1 MVFNPFKK
9 ITSALFS
16 KSFLGI
22 DIGSASIKVVEL
34 SAKNGAKLEN
44 YAQLK
49 TEYFA
54 GQEFIQHFQAGALLS
69 GPRICEALS
78 AMFQEA
84 KIKTKNAFFSIP
96 DYASFFTT
104 FTLPPMS
111 KKELEEAIKYEAPR
125 HIPLPLAD
133 VTLDWQIIK
142 GTPQFEGTVP
152 LKVLLVAV
160 PNETIEQYQK
170 IAQSLNLKILALETE
185 VFALSRALVKYQ
197 DKKGVVCLIDIGHK
211 TTTIN
216 IISHNILKNSHSI
229 ELSSEELTQA
239 LTDKLKIEVKK
250 AEIIKNMYGIKKNP
264 IIKEILLPF
273 IDNLSKE
280 MQKIFN
286 EYFLEEKEKVDKII
300 ISGGGA
306 RLPGLAEYLNEK
318 FKLPCEVGNPFL
330 DINYPP
336 GLELILQKI
345 GPEFTIAVGAALRGI
360 Y

>member
-9 ITSALFS
+9 FTFKIFS

-22 DIGSASIKVVEL
+22 DIGSASIKIVEL
-34 SAKNGAKLEN
+34 SSKNGPKLEN

-54 GQEFIQHFQAGALLS
+54 GKEFIQHFQAGALLS

-78 AMFQEA
+78 AMLQEA
-84 KIKTKNAFFSIP
+84 KIKTRNAFFSIP

-160 PNETIEQYQK
+160 PNETIEQYQQ
-170 IAQSLNLKILALETE
+170 IAKSLNIEILALETE

-197 DKKGVVCLIDIGHK
+197 DKKGVVCLVDIGYK
-211 TTTIN
+211 TTTIS
-216 IISHNILKNSHSI
+216 IVSHNILKTSHSI
-229 ELSSEELTQA
+229 DLSSEEFTEKLIE
-239 LTDKLKIEVKK
+239 KLKIDFRK

-264 IIKEILLPF
+264 TIREILLPLV
-273 IDNLSKE
+273 DNLSKE
-280 MQKIFN
+280 IQKIFN
-286 EYFLEEKEKVDKII
+286 EYFLDEKEKVDKII

-318 FKLPCEVGNPFL
+318 FKLPCEIGNPFL

-336 GLELILQKI
+336 GLDLILQKI

-360 Y
+360 H